1 MLRLSYTAITAVRII
16 TFNGNISSNT
26 QHFTPLISSNRSM
39 MACTSHPLSSQLIFK
54 LIFSSVRASDAGRY
68 ECQVSMSKKLSM
80 FVELTVLGNIVPHT
94 FISSLLS
101 MFQWLD
107 WRWWAP
113 GRSSPRAGPWC
124 SWCVACSTWRGRG
137 RSSGNRLQIYN
148 NLYPP

>member
-1 MLRLSYTAITAVRII
+1 MRLRLSYTAITALRII
-16 TFNGNISSNT
+16 TISSNT
-26 QHFTPLISSNRSM
+26 QHDTPLISSNRSM

-54 LIFSSVRASDAGRY
+54 LLFSSVRASDAGRY

-80 FVELTVLGNIVPHT
+80 FVELTVLGKTIPLT
-94 FISSLLS
+94 LISSLLC
-101 MFQWLD
+101 MFQLPD

-113 GRSSPRAGPWC
+113 ARSSPSPGRWC